1 MPFNGAHSFAI
12 VDADPAST
20 AKATSQVVTS
30 SMMRA
35 KAVITSSS
43 HVLAEHVIDRGIRV
57 NVVAPGPVCT
67 PLQPGGGQQ
76 QAKIQKFGAEVA
88 MNPAGA
94 AGCAVAGLW
103 RARVAGVEPRQRGN
117 ADRND
122 HCGITCAR
130 LARTSG
136 EGS

>member
-1 MPFNGAHSFAI
+1 MHHHA
-12 VDADPAST
+12 
-20 AKATSQVVTS
+20 
-30 SMMRA
+30 
-35 KAVITSSS
+35 
-43 HVLAEHVIDRGIRV
+43 LAEHDRGIRV

-76 QAKIQKFGAEVA
+76 QAKIQKFSAEFA
-88 MNPAGA
+88 MKPAGA

-103 RARVAGVEPRQRGN
+103 RVRIAGVEPRQRGN

-122 HCGITCAR
+122 HCGIPCAR